1 MLNTFTNT
9 MFSNDV
15 RQTLDH
21 FRRSVDQ
28 LFDNVYGSQRSVQS
42 SGSQSRE
49 WVFSPVLES
58 AWTDGG
64 LHLRAIVPGVR
75 QGDLKVTLAN
85 DQLVLEGERKAPEGW
100 DRNAFTQLAYG
111 RFHTAVALPGNLD
124 AEKMSCRL
132 HDGVLDIQIPVHE
145 ARKPRQIQ
153 IQSGEGQ
160 KSIGS

>member
-1 MLNTFTNT
+1 MLNT
-9 MFSNDV
+9 MFSNDA

-28 LFDNVYGSQRSVQS
+28 LFENAYAGPSSADQGSRSQN
-42 SGSQSRE
+42 RE

-58 AWTDGG
+58 AWTDGA

-75 QGDLKVTLAN
+75 QNDVKVTLAN
-85 DQLVLEGERKAPEGW
+85 DQLVIEGERKSPENW
-100 DRNAFTQLAYG
+100 DRSAFTQLAYG
-111 RFHTAVALPGNLD
+111 RFHTAVSLPANLD
-124 AEKMSCRL
+124 ADKMSCRL

-153 IQSGEGQ
+153 IQSGDG
-160 KSIGS
+160 KRSIAS